1 MLSQKQ
7 WVIRQLNEYGR
18 VSRNDALKMH
28 ITRLGAIIHQ
38 LNEEGWQIEGEWK
51 ISRLYKDYVYYPR
64 DRKPLSTYE
73 ANAYL
78 KSLERSN

>member
-1 MLSQKQ
+1 MISQRN

-38 LNEEGWQIEGEWK
+38 LNQEEGWNIEGEWK
-51 ISRLYKDYVYYPR
+51 RSRLYKDYVYYPR
-64 DRKPLSTYE
+64 ERKPLSTYD
-73 ANAYL
+73 ANLFL
-78 KSLERSN
+78 KSLGG